1 MRASK
6 NPDDFK
12 EGLRMNTEP
21 VEVKFNKLPE
31 HLKKEVIDFIDFL
44 TKKHQ
49 VPEGSANFSFNW
61 EGGLSELRNEY
72 SAVELQHKAAEW
84 R

>member
-1 MRASK
+1 MRVNK
-6 NPDDFK
+6 YPEDLK

-21 VEVKFNKLPE
+21 VEAKFNKLPE

-49 VPEGSANFSFNW
+49 VPEGSGNFSFNW
-61 EGGLSELRNEY
+61 EGGLSGLRNEY

>member
-6 NPDDFK
+6 NPDVLK

-31 HLKKEVIDFIDFL
+31 HLKKEVIDFI
-44 TKKHQ
+44 
-49 VPEGSANFSFNW
+49 
-61 EGGLSELRNEY
+61 
-72 SAVELQHKAAEW
+72 
-84 R
+84 